1 MKKFNDISIVRKIQ
15 LGFLLIAVVSTI
27 IAVESFVQMNKTE
40 NQENNLL
47 NDFIQPE
54 NYIQDL
60 NKKFQHIQFTLMKFS
75 VPGFEADI
83 SKNMKAINSEKAAV
97 DSIFKYLET
106 KDFNA
111 QAKTNIAEIKKIWG
125 NYKTVVV
132 DAILSAGI
140 MKDYEMASVITTTSG
155 EEISTQMGNKFDEV
169 DKYLH
174 VNANSLTETMSSEL
188 SFSKILIGIGV
199 LIGIIV
205 AGIGLFFIAP
215 AITKPIKEFKQT
227 MLSFSLGNFNV
238 NLKVDSKDEFGQMKD
253 MLIQFR
259 DAQLEKVKAAEDISS
274 GIFNKV
280 RAASAEDEL
289 AICFNKEIETIQE
302 LTIEIRQLTDATSN
316 GDLSVR
322 GNAEKFDGGFKDI
335 IVGINKTLDT
345 VLSPI
350 NEGTDA
356 LSVMAT
362 GDLTTRVKGNYKGD
376 HLLIKNS
383 INKVAESLSLALVEV
398 GESISATASAAN
410 QISSSSEE
418 MAAGA
423 QEQSTQTAEIASS
436 IEEMTKTIMDNTK
449 NASFAAQTAKH
460 AGEKAKS
467 GGHVVEQTIEGMNRI
482 SHVVEKSA
490 NTVFKLGQNSDKIG
504 EIIQVID
511 DIADQTNLL
520 ALNAAIEAARA
531 GDQGRGFAVVA
542 DEVRK
547 LAERTTKATKEI
559 AMMIKQIQIDTNE
572 AVVSM
577 KEGTNEVEKGK
588 LLANEAGNML
598 KEIIQVAQKVTDT
611 VTQVAAAS
619 EEQSNA
625 AEQISRNIEGISNV
639 TQESA
644 SGIQQIAHASE
655 DLNRL
660 TINLQDLIQRFKVD
674 NSMENMKYKHTP
686 EKSTLAV
693 RTNGVIVKS

>member
-1 MKKFNDISIVRKIQ
+1 MKKFKDITIVRKIQ
-15 LGFLLIAVVSTI
+15 FGFLLIAVVSTI
-27 IAVESFVQMNKTE
+27 IAMESFIQMTKTE
-40 NQENNLL
+40 NQKNNLF
-47 NDFIQPE
+47 NDCVQPE
-54 NYIQDL
+54 NYIQNL
-60 NKKFQHIQFTLMKFS
+60 NKKFQQIQFTLMKFA

-83 SKNMKAINSEKAAV
+83 NKNMKFINTEKASV

-106 KDFNA
+106 KDFDA
-111 QAKTNIAEIKKIWG
+111 QAKTNLAEIKKIWG
-125 NYKTVVV
+125 NYKSVVV

-155 EEISTQMGNKFDEV
+155 EEISAQMRTKFDQV

-174 VNANSLTETMSSEL
+174 SNEVSLTETMSSEL
-188 SFSKILIGIGV
+188 AASKIMIGVGV

-205 AGIGLFFIAP
+205 AVIGLFFIAP

-227 MLSFSLGNFNV
+227 MLSFSLGNFKV
-238 NLKVDSKDEFGQMKD
+238 DLKVDSKDEFGQMKE

-259 DAQLEKVKAAEDISS
+259 DAQMEKVKAAENISS
-274 GIFNKV
+274 GIFKKV
-280 RAASAEDEL
+280 RVASEDDEL

-302 LTIEIRQLTDATSN
+302 LTTEIRQLTDATSN

-322 GNAEKFDGGFKDI
+322 GNQDNFEGGFKEI
-335 IVGINKTLDT
+335 ILGINKTLDT
-345 VLSPI
+345 VITPI
-350 NEGTDA
+350 NEGTDV

-362 GDLTTRVKGNYKGD
+362 GDLTTRVEGNYKGD
-376 HLLIKNS
+376 HLSIKNS
-383 INKVAESLSLALVEV
+383 INKVAESYSMALVEV

-423 QEQSTQTAEIASS
+423 QEQSTQTAEIATS
-436 IEEMTKTIMDNTK
+436 IEQMTKTIMNNTK
-449 NASFAAQTAKH
+449 NASFAAQTAKQ

-467 GGHVVEQTIEGMNRI
+467 GGKVVDQTIEGMNRI
-482 SHVVEKSA
+482 SQVVEKSA
-490 NTVFKLGQNSDKIG
+490 HTVFKLGQNSDKIG

-577 KEGTNEVEKGK
+577 KEGTNEVDNGK
-588 LLANEAGNML
+588 RLANEAGTML
-598 KEIIQVAQKVTDT
+598 KEIIEVAQKVTDT
-611 VTQVAAAS
+611 VSQVATNS

-660 TINLQDLIQRFKVD
+660 TINLQNLIQRFKVD
-674 NSMENMKYKHTP
+674 NSANSKHKTFP
-686 EKSTLAV
+686 EKSNLSV
-693 RTNGVIVKS
+693 RTNGAIVNS